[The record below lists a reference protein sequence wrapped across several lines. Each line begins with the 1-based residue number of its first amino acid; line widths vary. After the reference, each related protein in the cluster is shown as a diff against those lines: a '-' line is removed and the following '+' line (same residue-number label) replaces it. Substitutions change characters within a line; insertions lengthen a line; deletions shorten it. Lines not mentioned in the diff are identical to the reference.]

1 MKKQSKVTLISI
13 IFAAVALLPAC
24 GGSYQTDEAHKIVHE
39 ANKKLE
45 DAKSLYVK
53 TDGRNKELFSAN
65 IRTRNDLRAYKIIG
79 AGTAKEIVGD
89 YEKASQMLKEIANQY
104 DEVSRLNLP
113 EKYKDYAKLKSDEYT
128 KRSEAMDV
136 RKGNALAFMEIDDPE
151 TMLSKFDENNSKS
164 DRLFNDAE
172 EISAKARR
180 VEDENKVVFEQ
191 S

>member
-1 MKKQSKVTLISI
+1 MKKQSKLNLILI
-13 IFAAVALLPAC
+13 ICAAIALLPAC
-24 GGSYQTDEAHKIVHE
+24 GGSYQTDQANKIVQE

-79 AGTAKEIVGD
+79 AGTAKEIVSD
-89 YEKASQMLKEIANQY
+89 YEKAAQMLKEIAKQY

-113 EKYKDYAKLKSDEYT
+113 EKYKDYAKLKADEYN

-136 RKGNALAFMEIDDPE
+136 RKGNAMAFMEIDDPD

-180 VEDENKVVFEQ
+180 VEDENKDVFEQ